1 MSNKTQRIRKTNLVN
16 ETDHLVMPLNNAYEP
31 LDADFHWESSNEHI
45 DKSTLKEIETQRNT
59 NLEDQNIA

>member
-31 LDADFHWESSNEHI
+31 LDADFH
-45 DKSTLKEIETQRNT
+45 
-59 NLEDQNIA
+59 